1 MISIIMHHILK
12 KFLEKSKI
20 MVVAAL
26 LLPLETFAADIARSS
41 DKFSD
46 FKSLVDYI
54 IGSILGPLAKMLAGL
69 AIVYFLYGA
78 SQYILH
84 ADESEKRAE
93 GQKMMFAGIVAIA
106 VMVSLWALVNIVV
119 NTVNG

>member
-1 MISIIMHHILK
+1 MRKISKNSLH
-12 KFLEKSKI
+12 S
-20 MVVAAL
+20 VVASLVLVVFSPAVA
-26 LLPLETFAADIARSS
+26 FAAELARSS

-46 FKSLVDYI
+46 FKSLVSFI
-54 IGSILGPLAKMLAGL
+54 IGSILGPLAKTLAGL
-69 AIVYFLYGA
+69 VIIYFLYGA

-106 VMVSLWALVNIVV
+106 VMVSLWALVAIVV
-119 NTVNG
+119 NTVLDA